1 MSLPKLRHQPIA
13 LALAFS
19 LSTIAQAAPEAAP
32 AVLEKVEVKGFP
44 FRYQASDPSSAMKTD
59 TALKDTPQAVSV
71 VTEEQID
78 DQALHG
84 MADVVRY
91 VPGVGMAQGE
101 GHRDAPVM
109 RGNTSTGD
117 FFTDGI
123 RDDVQYFRDLY
134 NVNQVEI
141 LKGPNAM
148 IFGRGGSGGVINR
161 VSKEADGRD
170 LKSINLQFGSDDF
183 YRIEADF
190 GNATSD
196 TVAYRINA
204 MAENAGS
211 FRNAV
216 QRELRGL
223 APSFAIGLGDNTRM
237 VLNAELF
244 RDDRTVDRGIPS
256 FLGKPLP
263 IDNSTFFGKADESYA
278 STDVNSLDM
287 LIEHDFDGAVLR
299 NRTRV
304 ADYDKFYQ
312 NVFPGAVN
320 AAGNSVSISAYN
332 NQTDRKNLFNQTD
345 YIMDVVRGEVT
356 HRILIGAEFGRQETQ
371 NFRETGYFGS
381 TGSTLTS
388 ETVSL
393 SNPVPVLPISFRQ
406 SSSDADNSGVASTA
420 AVYVQDQIH
429 IGEHWQL
436 IAGLRF
442 DQFEMDFINRRNNSR
457 IEVTDR
463 ILSPRAGV
471 IYQAS
476 KSLSLYASGA
486 ESFVPRAGDQLS
498 SLTLSTSAL
507 KPESFVNYEIGMK
520 WQLTKGLFTSLA
532 VYQLDRSNIAI
543 NDPEN
548 PGQSLLVNGQRSQGV
563 EWEIGGN
570 IRKNLQILAGYAY
583 QNAEITRTLS
593 SSLPQGTTLPLVP
606 EHSAF
611 VWGRWDINDRL
622 GFGLG
627 INSQSSVYASTS
639 NAVRLPS
646 FTRVDAAL
654 YYSHNEQLKWQL
666 NIENIGDET
675 YFASAH
681 NDNNI
686 TVGTPRNAKLSVHF
700 DF

>member
-1 MSLPKLRHQPIA
+1 MHRHQPIA
-13 LALAFS
+13 LAIAIAIALG
-19 LSTIAQAAPEAAP
+19 LSSAASAAPDP
-32 AVLEKVEVKGFP
+32 AVLDKVEVKGFP
-44 FRYQASDPSSAMKTD
+44 FRYQASDPSSAMKTE
-59 TALKDTPQAVSV
+59 TALKDTPQSVTV

-117 FFTDGI
+117 FFSDGL
-123 RDDVQYFRDLY
+123 RDDLQYFRDLY

-170 LKSINLQFGSDDF
+170 LSNVKLQFGSDDF
-183 YRIEADF
+183 YRAEADI
-190 GNATSD
+190 GNTIND
-196 TVAYRINA
+196 TVAFRVNA

-211 FRNAV
+211 FRDGV

-223 APSFAIGLGDNTRM
+223 APSLAIGLGDNTRM
-237 VLNAELF
+237 VLNAEIF

-256 FLGKPLP
+256 FQGKPLKT
-263 IDNSTFFGKADESYA
+263 DKSRFFGNADESFA
-278 STDVNSLDM
+278 TTDVNSLDL

-304 ADYDKFYQ
+304 GHYDKFYQ
-312 NVFPGAVN
+312 NIYPGAVN
-320 AAGNSVSISAYN
+320 TAGTSVAILAYN
-332 NQTDRKNLFNQTD
+332 NKTDRKNWFNQTD
-345 YIMDVVRGEVT
+345 YIMDISHGEVT
-356 HRILIGAEFGRQETQ
+356 HRILIGAEFGRQDSQ
-371 NFRETGYFGS
+371 NFRETGYFGVPNS
-381 TGSTLTS
+381 TQTS
-388 ETVSL
+388 EIVSIN
-393 SNPVPVLPISFRQ
+393 NPVPLLPVNFRQ
-406 SSSDADNSGVASTA
+406 SSSDADNDGVANIA

-429 IGEHWQL
+429 IGEKWQL

-442 DQFEMDFINRRNNSR
+442 DHFEMDFLNRRTNSR
-457 IEVTDR
+457 IEVTDKTV
-463 ILSPRAGV
+463 SPRVGV

-476 KSLSLYASGA
+476 EALSLYASSA

-498 SLTLSTSAL
+498 SLTLSNASL
-507 KPESFVNYEIGMK
+507 KPESFLNYEVGMK
-520 WQLTKGLFTSLA
+520 WQLSKGLFTSLA
-532 VYQLDRSNIAI
+532 VYQLDRGNIAI
-543 NDPEN
+543 TDPLN

-593 SSLPQGTTLPLVP
+593 SSLPEGTTLALVP

-611 VWGRWDINDRL
+611 VWGRWDANERL

-627 INSQSSVYASTS
+627 INSQSSVYATTS
-639 NAVRLPS
+639 NTVRLPG
-646 FTRVDAAL
+646 FTRLDAAV
-654 YYSHNEQLKWQL
+654 YFSQNENLKWQL
-666 NIENIGDET
+666 NVENLGDKR
-675 YFASAH
+675 YFGSAH

-686 TVGTPRNAKLSVHF
+686 SVGTPRSAKLSVHF
-700 DF
+700 KF